1 MGEDRDIKDIG
12 YFLSISKQTAMTG
25 EVITVNTN
33 LPFNTTS
40 EQLSDE
46 IVKITSAIDKR
57 LESVNTKVLAKTA
70 ETLRKQ
76 GVSEKEIERVVG
88 KQPDHVI

>member
-40 EQLSDE
+40 ERLSDE